1 MDNTIQ
7 IMVSGLTL
15 GAMYALST
23 VSLSLVWGSLNVL
36 NMAQGALLT
45 LGGYFAYAAASSLG
59 FPPLI
64 AVLTTVVLGGLVGLL
79 MYVAVIRQMLDTQGF
94 EINVIIATVGMGTVI
109 ENVMLKIFGAYPI
122 RQPIMWE
129 GGFFVGSTHIPYNS
143 VVIVLASVGLML
155 VLAALLSRTR
165 MGRAIRAVSQNREA
179 AQLMGVPVQL
189 VYAQVL
195 LVAGALS
202 AASGI
207 MLSTITTLSP
217 TMGYD
222 PMLKAFI
229 ICVIA
234 GLGNVAGALYAAFM
248 LGVVE
253 AVVQFVFGVRF
264 AFPAMLLLVILALI
278 WRPYGVFGR
287 RRRRAYEARSP

>member
-1 MDNTIQ
+1 VNTATQ
-7 IMVSGLTL
+7 ILVSGLTL

-23 VSLSLVWGSLNVL
+23 VSLSLVWGALNVL

-45 LGGYFAYAAASSLG
+45 LGGYFAYAAVASFGS
-59 FPPLI
+59 PP
-64 AVLTTVVLGGLVGLL
+64 AVAVVITVALGGLVGLIVYL
-79 MYVAVIRQMLDTQGF
+79 GVIRQMLDTEGF
-94 EINVIIATVGMGTVI
+94 EVNVIIATVGLGTVI
-109 ENVMLKIFGAYPI
+109 ENFMLKVFGAYPI

-129 GGFFVGSTHIPYNS
+129 GGFFVGRTHIPYNS
-143 VVIVLASVGLML
+143 VVIVIASVGLML
-155 VLAALLSRTR
+155 ALAGVLTHTR
-165 MGRAIRAVSQNREA
+165 VGRAIRAVSQNREA

-195 LVAGALS
+195 LFAGSLS

-234 GLGNVAGALYAAFM
+234 GLGNIAGALYAAFI
-248 LGVVE
+248 LGVFE
-253 AVVQFVFGVRF
+253 ALVQFVFGVRF
-264 AFPAMLLLVILALI
+264 AFPAMLLIVILALI

-287 RRRRAYEARSP
+287 RKVSRL

>member
-1 MDNTIQ
+1 
-7 IMVSGLTL
+7 VSGLTL
-15 GAMYALST
+15 GAMYAIST
-23 VSLSLVWGSLNVL
+23 VSLSLVWGALNVL

-45 LGGYFAYAAASSLG
+45 LGGYFAYAAVSSLG
-59 FPPLI
+59 FSPPL
-64 AVLTTVVLGGLVGLL
+64 AVIITIVVGGLVGLL
-79 MYVAVIRQMLDTQGF
+79 MYVAVIRQMLDTEGF
-94 EINVIIATVGMGTVI
+94 EVNVIIATVGIGTVI
-109 ENVMLKIFGAYPI
+109 ENLMLKIFGAYPI

-129 GGFFVGSTHIPYNS
+129 GGFFVGRTHVPYNS
-143 VVIVLASVGLML
+143 MVIVVASVGLML
-155 VLAALLSRTR
+155 VLAAVLTRTR

-179 AQLMGVPVQL
+179 AQLMGVSSQL

-202 AASGI
+202 AVSGI

-234 GLGNVAGALYAAFM
+234 GLGNIAGALYAAFI
-248 LGVVE
+248 LGIFE
-253 AVVQFVFGVRF
+253 ALVQFVFGVRF
-264 AFPAMLLLVILALI
+264 AFPAMLLIVILALI

-287 RRRRAYEARSP
+287 RKVSRL

>member
-1 MDNTIQ
+1 MDTATQ
-7 IMVSGLTL
+7 ILVSGLTL
-15 GAMYALST
+15 GAMYAIST
-23 VSLSLVWGSLNVL
+23 VSLSLVWGALNVL

-45 LGGYFAYAAASSLG
+45 LGGYMAYAAVSSLG
-59 FPPLI
+59 FPPPV
-64 AVLTTVVLGGLVGLL
+64 AVLITLALGGLVGLV
-79 MYVAVIRQMLDTQGF
+79 MYLAVIRQMLDTEGF
-94 EINVIIATVGMGTVI
+94 EVNVIIATVGIGTVI
-109 ENVMLKIFGAYPI
+109 ENLMQKIFGAYPI

-129 GGFFVGSTHIPYNS
+129 GGFFLGRTHIPYNS

-155 VLAALLSRTR
+155 FLAAVLTRTR

-234 GLGNVAGALYAAFM
+234 GLGNIAGALYAAFI
-248 LGVVE
+248 LGVFE
-253 AVVQFVFGVRF
+253 ALIQFVFGVRF
-264 AFPAMLLLVILALI
+264 AFPAMLLIVILALI

-287 RRRRAYEARSP
+287 RKVSRL

>member
-1 MDNTIQ
+1 VDTVIQ
-7 IMVSGLTL
+7 ILVSGLTL
-15 GAMYALST
+15 GAMYAIST
-23 VSLSLVWGSLNVL
+23 VSLSVVWGALNVL

-45 LGGYFAYAAASSLG
+45 LGGYFAYAAVSSLG
-59 FPPLI
+59 FPSPLAI
-64 AVLTTVVLGGLVGLL
+64 LMTVVFGGLVGLV
-79 MYVAVIRQMLDTQGF
+79 MYLAVIRQMLDNEGF
-94 EINVIIATVGMGTVI
+94 EVNVIIATIGVGTVI
-109 ENVMLKIFGAYPI
+109 ENLMLKIFGAYPI

-129 GGFFVGSTHIPYNS
+129 GGFFIGRTHVPYNS
-143 VVIVLASVGLML
+143 VVIVFTSVGLML
-155 VLAALLSRTR
+155 VLAAVLTRTR

-179 AQLMGVPVQL
+179 AQLMGVPVQF

-234 GLGNVAGALYAAFM
+234 GLGNIAGALYAAFI
-248 LGVVE
+248 LGVFE
-253 AVVQFVFGVRF
+253 ALVQFVFGVRF
-264 AFPAMLLLVILALI
+264 AFPAMLLIVILALI

-287 RRRRAYEARSP
+287 RRVFRL